1 VSWDC
6 AVLGAGPAG
15 LAAAFYLSRAGWKTV
30 VVAEGPV
37 GGRCARLGTITNHPA
52 FPGGV
57 EGAVLA
63 RRSARQAREHGAQFM
78 SAKAAAVETAAGGL
92 RVVLDEGALRARAVV
107 VATGT
112 EFLPLGLPFEERFR
126 GRGLDHA
133 PFQDAPRWRGRAVA
147 VVGGGETAAHQALR
161 LAEAGA
167 RVRLFVRGPELKAVA
182 PLARAVAAHRR
193 VSVRARTSVTELV
206 GEGALSAV
214 GLRGP
219 RGARREPVDAL
230 FVLVGQRPRLP
241 RLERGAPGVYLAGDA
256 AGGARQTSV
265 AAGSGMARAMDV
277 AAFLERQ

>member
-1 VSWDC
+1 MSWDC

-15 LAAAFYLSRAGWKTV
+15 LAAAFYLARAGWKTV

-37 GGRCARLGTITNHPA
+37 GGRCARLGAITNHPA

-57 EGAVLA
+57 DGAVLA
-63 RRSARQAREHGAQFM
+63 RRSARQAREHGAAFLT
-78 SAKAAAVETAAGGL
+78 AKAESVEAAPGGA
-92 RVVLDEGALRARAVV
+92 RVVLAEGALRARAVV

-126 GRGLDHA
+126 GRGLGHA
-133 PFQDAPRWRGRAVA
+133 PFQDAPRWRGRSVA

-193 VSVRARTSVTELV
+193 VSVRARTAVTGLF

-214 GLRGP
+214 GLAGP
-219 RGARREPVDAL
+219 RGARREAVDAL

-241 RLERGAPGVYLAGDA
+241 RLERGLAGVYLAGDA

-277 AAFLERQ
+277 ASFLERR

>member
-1 VSWDC
+1 MNWDC

-15 LAAAFYLSRAGWKTV
+15 LSAAFYLSRAGWRTL

-37 GGRCARLGTITNHPA
+37 GGRCARLGRITNHPA

-57 EGAVLA
+57 DGAALA
-63 RRSARQAREHGAQFM
+63 RRLARQARAHGAAFVSD
-78 SAKAAAVETAAGGL
+78 SAGSVESVPGGL
-92 RVVLDEGALRARAVV
+92 RVVLEDGAVRARSVV

-126 GRGLDHA
+126 GRGLAHA
-133 PFQDAPRWRGRAVA
+133 PFLDAVRWRGRSVG

-182 PLARAVAAHRR
+182 PLARAVAKHPR
-193 VSVRARTSVTELV
+193 VMVRTRTTVTELV
-206 GEGALSAV
+206 GGTALSAV
-214 GLRGP
+214 GLAGP

-241 RLERGAPGVYLAGDA
+241 RFERGLPGVYLAGDA

-265 AAGSGMARAMDV
+265 AAGSGVARAMDA
-277 AAFLERQ
+277 AAFLGRL